1 MFEQKNG
8 ALCFSRRGERVC
20 VQAVGRDGLR
30 VRATMFPRFDGAD
43 WALAGALPH
52 DAETEIGEGGA
63 TVRNG
68 RIRCEIT
75 PLGQMR
81 FYKDDTPVLC
91 EYYRMYCYDSPHTPS
106 LRVVA
111 REFTPVRGGDY
122 RLVARFEANEGEKL
136 FGMGQY
142 QQPWLDVKGCSLEL
156 AQRNSQASV
165 PFVLS
170 SLGYGFFWNNPA
182 VGRAD
187 FAKNVTE
194 WAAESAKQLDY
205 YITVADTPK
214 QLVENYTA
222 LVGRAPAFPEN
233 LLGLWQCKLRYRTQE
248 EVLEVAREYHR
259 RGIPLDLI
267 VIDFFHWT
275 RQGDWKFDP
284 KYWPDPAAM
293 VRELKSYGTRCM
305 VSVWPTVDKK
315 SENFAEM
322 DERGLLIR
330 PERGNQCFDF
340 LGDSYIYDATNPEA
354 RAYIWKKCREHY
366 YESGIDLFWLDEA
379 EPEYT
384 TYQFDNYRYH
394 SGTALQT
401 ANVYPVCHAQAFYE
415 GQRAA
420 GQEEVCN
427 LIRCAWAGSQKYG
440 VVLWSGDIQGNFETL
455 RDQFAAGLNVGLA
468 GIPWWTTDI
477 GGFFVNVKDP
487 RHNELLLRWFE
498 WAAFCPVL
506 RLHGDKG
513 PSDIPLLDAEHD
525 HGGGFCHTGLPNEI
539 WSYGEEAE
547 RVMEKYLRLRLS
559 LKPYLKKLM
568 REASENGSPLMRT
581 MFYEFPEDGA
591 CWNCTDQYMFGG
603 KYLVAPVLYE
613 GMRRRSVYLPAGQW
627 KELESGEVLAGGRTV
642 EADAPLDVIPVF
654 ERLG

>member
-52 DAETEIGEGGA
+52 DADIEIGEGGA

-68 RIRCEIT
+68 RIHCEIT

-222 LVGRAPAFPEN
+222 LVGRAPAFPES

-487 RHNELLLRWFE
+487 RHKELLLRWFE

-513 PSDIPLLDAEHD
+513 PSDIPLLDEEHD

-591 CWNCTDQYMFGG
+591 CWNCTDQYMFGE

-627 KELESGEVLAGGRTV
+627 KDLESGEVLAGGRTV

>member
-1 MFEQKNG
+1 MFECKDG
-8 ALCFSRRGERVC
+8 ALYFFRRGERVC
-20 VQAVGRDGLR
+20 VQALGKDGLR
-30 VRATMFPRFDGAD
+30 VRATMRPQFDGGDRAFT
-43 WALAGALPH
+43 GAAAHP
-52 DAETEIGEGGA
+52 AAVETGA
-63 TVRNG
+63 FGARIRNG
-68 RIRCEIT
+68 RIRCEVT

-81 FYKDDTPVLC
+81 FFKDDTPVLC
-91 EYYRMYCYDSPHTPS
+91 EYYRMYGYDMPHTPS
-106 LRVVA
+106 LRLLA
-111 REFTPVRGGDY
+111 REFVPARGGDHS
-122 RLVARFEANEGEKL
+122 LTVRFEANEGEKL

-142 QQPWLDVKGCSLEL
+142 QQPFLDLKGCKLEL
-156 AQRNSQASV
+156 APRNSQASV

-170 SLGYGFFWNNPA
+170 SLGYGFFWNEPA
-182 VGRAD
+182 VGSVE

-194 WAAESAKQLDY
+194 WRAESTKQLDY
-205 YITVADTPK
+205 WVAVGDTPK
-214 QLVENYTA
+214 ELVEKYTA
-222 LVGRAPAFPEN
+222 LTGRAPAFPES
-233 LLGLWQCKLRYRTQE
+233 LLGLWQSKLRYRTQE
-248 EVLEVAREYHR
+248 EVLSVAREYHR
-259 RGIPLDLI
+259 RGIPLDVI

-275 RQGDWKFDP
+275 RQGDWKFDR

-305 VSVWPTVDKK
+305 VSIWPTVDKK

-322 DERGLLIR
+322 DEAGLLIR

-340 LGDSYIYDATNPEA
+340 LGDSFIYDATNPAA
-354 RAYIWKKCREHY
+354 RRYIWEKCRKNY

-401 ANVYPVCHAQAFYE
+401 ANLYPVCHAQAFYE

-420 GQEEVCN
+420 GQKEVCN
-427 LIRCAWAGSQKYG
+427 LIRCVWAGSQKYG

-477 GGFFVNVKDP
+477 GGFFVDVKDP
-487 RHNELLLRWFE
+487 RHKELLLRWFE

-513 PSDIPLLDAEHD
+513 PSEIPLLDAEHD
-525 HGGGFCHTGLPNEI
+525 WGGGFCHTGLPNEL

-547 RVMEKYLRLRLS
+547 RVLEKYLRLRLA
-559 LKPYLKKLM
+559 LKPYIASLM
-568 REASENGSPLMRT
+568 REASENGSPLLRT
-581 MFYEFPEDGA
+581 MFYEFPEDAA
-591 CWNCTDQYMFGG
+591 CWELTDQYMFGSR
-603 KYLVAPVLYE
+603 YLVAPVLYE
-613 GMRRRSVYLPAGQW
+613 GMRERRVYLPAGRW
-627 KELESGEVLAGGRTV
+627 KALEGGAEYEGGRTITV
-642 EADAPLDVIPVF
+642 SAPLDVIPVF
-654 ERLG
+654 EKL